1 MKNFLYHL
9 HFGQPLY
16 LLLFLLLPLLW
27 LRLSGRSFAVILWRT
42 AIFLLLVLTLADPQ
56 QVGEAGRKAERV
68 FAFDLSRSIPEG
80 MRNWMAQQ
88 GQALRPGE
96 RAFVFA
102 GEAKEV
108 KDWDRWLR
116 GERSAAALKPEQTN
130 LEALFSALLGLP
142 PAPRTLFLFSD
153 GWETQGAVERLL
165 PSLALSGVK
174 VLPLLPADRPT
185 VANVAVKK
193 ILVPYQG
200 TSGEGIRLKVMVENQ
215 NNQAV
220 EGSLILKRDGQ
231 PLKNEAVKIQ
241 PGTQLFSYPA
251 ALPEEPMVS
260 FQADFVS
267 RQPDLDRFSQDNH
280 AAAWVAVRTKA
291 KVLLLN
297 DHRGEG
303 KYLEEIL
310 RRRGYEVTSPP
321 PGSPP
326 PSPTGYNVVVFNNVE
341 KEKFT
346 PAYLSAIEH
355 HVSGGNS
362 FLMLGGE
369 GSFALGGYRQTP
381 IETIL
386 PVELKEPRKEE
397 KNRAIVLVIDKSG
410 SMREENR
417 LLYAKEAAKAVAA
430 QLKENDL
437 LGVLGF
443 DIEPFVVIPLSPMEK
458 IRGAV
463 ASQIDRLKAQGKTY
477 LYPALVEAR
486 RQLERQSAGR
496 KHVIVLSDGETGGSG
511 SDYVDLVTVMK
522 EQLKITVSTV
532 AIGDEANIP
541 LMKRIAQ
548 YGGGF
553 FHHTYD
559 PRTLPQ
565 IVLQQMREK
574 PAEGPLVERDL
585 TPVPVR
591 GSELLAGFAESP
603 YPPLKGYIET
613 EIKRGAHLDLVI
625 PKEGKI
631 SPLLA
636 SWSYDK
642 GRVVAFT
649 TDLNGRWSKEWIR
662 WKALERFWGRVFEWL
677 SPSKESLP
685 PHEVRINLINNS
697 QVLLEL
703 YLYAEGHERSLFRY
717 SFSGKGTNGEG
728 VLNRLAPGHYQ
739 AVLPIS
745 APGDYRIGLVEG
757 RQGQTLSYPPVGYSL
772 FLDSKAEVVHN
783 DFNIALLEKLARS
796 TGGEINPQKRAALE
810 TNEEPIDTF
819 KPLRSSLLFLA
830 LALFLAEIIFRRF
843 FLPFTV

>member
-16 LLLFLLLPLLW
+16 LLLCLLLPLLW
-27 LRLSGRSFAVILWRT
+27 LRLRGRSFAVMLWRT
-42 AIFLLLVLTLADPQ
+42 VIFLLLVLTLADPQ

-80 MRNWMAQQ
+80 MRNWMVQQ
-88 GQALRPGE
+88 GQALQPGE

-116 GERSAAALKPEQTN
+116 GELSPAALKPEQTN
-130 LEALFSALLGLP
+130 LEALFSALLALP
-142 PAPRTLFLFSD
+142 AAPRTLFLFSD

-165 PSLALSGVK
+165 PALALSGMK
-174 VLPLLPADRPT
+174 VLPLVPADRPV
-185 VANVAVKK
+185 VANVAVQK
-193 ILVPYQG
+193 LLAPHQG
-200 TSGEGIRLKVMVENQ
+200 TSGEGISLKVVMENQ
-215 NNQAV
+215 NSKAV
-220 EGSLILKRDGQ
+220 DGKLILKRDGQ
-231 PLKNEAVKIQ
+231 PFKNEAVRIQ

-260 FQADFVS
+260 FQADFVPS
-267 RQPDLDRFSQDNH
+267 QPELDRFSQDNH

-297 DHRGEG
+297 GRSGEG
-303 KYLEEIL
+303 RYLEEIL
-310 RRRGYEVTSPP
+310 KRRGFEVTSPA
-321 PGSPP
+321 PGSTPP
-326 PSPTGYNVVVFNNVE
+326 APAGYSIVVFNNIE
-341 KEKFT
+341 REKFSS
-346 PAYLSAIEH
+346 AYLAEIER
-355 HVSGGNS
+355 HVASGNA

-369 GSFALGGYRQTP
+369 GSFAPGGYRQTP

-397 KNRAIVLVIDKSG
+397 KNRAVLLVIDKSG

-443 DIEPFVVIPLSPMEK
+443 DIEPFVVVPLTPMEK
-458 IRGAV
+458 IRGTV

-511 SDYVDLVTVMK
+511 SDYVDLVTAMK

-532 AIGDEANIP
+532 AIGDEANIS

-559 PRTLPQ
+559 PSTLPQ
-565 IVLQQMREK
+565 IILQQMQEK
-574 PAEGPLVERDL
+574 PEEGPLVERDS
-585 TPVPVR
+585 TPVPVM
-591 GSELLAGFAESP
+591 GSELLAGFVARV

-613 EIKRGAHLDLVI
+613 ELKRGAHADLVV
-625 PKEGKI
+625 PREEKS

-636 SWSYDK
+636 SWSYGK
-642 GRVVAFT
+642 GKVVAFT
-649 TDLNGRWSKEWIR
+649 TDLNGRWSKEWIQ
-662 WKALERFWGRVFEWL
+662 WEALESFWGRVFEWL
-677 SPSKESLP
+677 SPFKEALP
-685 PHEVRINLINNS
+685 PHEVRINLTNS
-697 QVLLEL
+697 QVVLEL

-717 SFSGKGTNGEG
+717 SFSGKGIKEEG
-728 VLNRLAPGHYQ
+728 ILNRSVPGHYQ
-739 AVLPIS
+739 TVLPIS
-745 APGDYRIGLVEG
+745 VPGDYRIGLVEE
-757 RQGQTLSYPPVGYSL
+757 RQGQTFSYPPLGYSL
-772 FLDSKAEVVHN
+772 SLDPKAEVVHS
-783 DFNIALLEKLARS
+783 DFNIPLLEKLARS
-796 TGGEINPQKRAALE
+796 TGGEINPQKKAAPKTEEE
-810 TNEEPIDTF
+810 TIHTF
-819 KPLRSSLLFLA
+819 KPLRPSLLFLA

-843 FLPFTV
+843 FLLSNV